1 MFRQFHT
8 NVFVSYAYQ
17 DERTSK
23 AVDNEREEIENYVA
37 LHGLEPNLNGVVNE
51 IVKDRPE
58 DPYANMAGLLL
69 RKSERSELILG
80 VSARELLTA
89 QASPCLQVSITTIQG
104 TFTAITAIGPY
115 DGDSRYEGR
124 GLKKSVDS
132 VTHLIQDKLIGKE
145 LNQVIKHVV

>member
-1 MFRQFHT
+1 MED
-8 NVFVSYAYQ
+8 S
-17 DERTSK
+17 RTSK

-51 IVKDRPE
+51 VVKERPE
-58 DPYANMAGLLL
+58 DPYANMSGLLL

-80 VSARELLTA
+80 VSAREVLTA
-89 QASPCLQVSITTIQG
+89 QAFPCLQVSITTIQG
-104 TFTAITAIGPY
+104 TFSATTAMGPY
-115 DGDSRYEGR
+115 DGDTRYEGR

-145 LNQVIKHVV
+145 LNQVSSFFR